1 MTQAALLGTSLDTS
15 ALTDLNIG
23 KMIWLALAGL
33 AVWAFK
39 KDWIG
44 IVTFGPY
51 DRGFREFLGRPR
63 KLLCQGPHPHIIGLG
78 NLRRA
83 SVATTTMAISN
94 RVTIEERV
102 YLYKLQIGTRIVDQR
117 DRIYAAIY
125 ETFDEG
131 KKDQY
136 NAQRIA
142 YVTNKIEEAVRNVL
156 ESSGSTESVTVE
168 HINQKCRD
176 HLLLMCG
183 TEVTQVMITEF
194 TAVDAQII
202 KDGVLESGTPDG
214 GRTVIPFQSHSH
226 SA

>member
-15 ALTDLNIG
+15 ALSDLNIG
-23 KMIWLALAGL
+23 KMVWLALAGL

-63 KLLCQGPHPHIIGLG
+63 KLLRQGPHPHIIGLG

-83 SVATTTMAISN
+83 SVATMTMAISN
-94 RVTIEERV
+94 RVTVDERV

-117 DRIYAAIY
+117 DRIYSAIY

-142 YVTNKIEEAVRNVL
+142 YVTNKIEEAVRVLL
-156 ESSGSTESVTVE
+156 ESGNSADVITAERISQMCG
-168 HINQKCRD
+168 D

-183 TEVTQVMITEF
+183 TEVTQVMLTEF
-194 TAVDAQII
+194 TVVDAQII
-202 KDGVLESGTPDG
+202 KDGVLESGGPEND
-214 GRTVIPFQSHSH
+214 RTVIPFQSHSH
-226 SA
+226 TA